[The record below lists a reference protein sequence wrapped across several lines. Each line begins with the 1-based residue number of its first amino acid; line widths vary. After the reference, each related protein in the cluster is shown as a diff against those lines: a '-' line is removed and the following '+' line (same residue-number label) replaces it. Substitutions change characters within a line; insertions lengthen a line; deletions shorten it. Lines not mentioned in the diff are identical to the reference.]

1 MNYRM
6 IVRLLCSV
14 LRIVAAFMI
23 PAAVISICNGEM
35 PSFWGFLITMG
46 IMLLLSLVT
55 FVFPAKKKT
64 FYAREAFVLASLTWL
79 MVSILGCLP
88 FMFDKSIPTFIDAL
102 FETASGFTTTG
113 SSIVTDFGCLTMGA
127 KYWRSFTHWLG
138 GMGVLVFL
146 LSLEPIT
153 SGSGSGGG
161 DSIHIM
167 RAESPGPQVSKL
179 VPHTLS
185 SARIL
190 YMIYMFLTVLLF
202 GFLAA
207 GGMDIFDAVT
217 IAFGT
222 AGTGGFALTAA
233 SVGGYSPYIQWVVAV
248 FMMLFG
254 VNFGIYY
261 LVLQRQFKKAVR
273 NSELWMYL
281 LVMLAATVVVF
292 LYIRPQYGVADGLRH
307 SFFQVSAIMTSTGF
321 ATADFNVWPQFTRTL
336 LVGLMLMGAC
346 AGSTGGGF
354 KVSRVIMLFKSLK
367 RELRRS
373 LHPNAVGR
381 VHIDGETI
389 SNETIAN
396 TYAFL
401 VAYCLIIIFSTIL
414 LAFDNTSFETNL
426 TAVISCL
433 NNIGPG
439 LDAVGPMG
447 GYSEFSVLSKIVLI
461 LNMLLGRLE
470 IFPMM
475 ILFVPGVWKKAR
487 N

>member
-6 IVRLLCSV
+6 ILKLLCSV

-23 PAAVISICNGEM
+23 PAAVISLCYGEM
-35 PSFWGFLITMG
+35 ASFWGFIITLSL
-46 IMLLLSLVT
+46 MLLLSLTT
-55 FVFPAKKKT
+55 FLCPAEKKT

-79 MVSILGCLP
+79 MVSVLGALP
-88 FMFDKSIPTFIDAL
+88 FVLDKTIPNFIDAF

-113 SSIVTDFGCLTMGA
+113 ASIVVDYGTLTMGA

-146 LSLEPIT
+146 LALEPIT
-153 SGSGSGGG
+153 SGSGSG

-190 YMIYMFLTVLLF
+190 YMIYIFMTLVLFAL
-202 GFLAA
+202 LAA
-207 GGMDIFDAVT
+207 GGMDIFEAVC

-222 AGTGGFALTAA
+222 AGTGGFALVP
-233 SVGGYSPYIQWVVAV
+233 SSIGGYSPYIQWVVAV

-261 LVLQRQFKKAVR
+261 LILQRQFKKVVR

-281 LVMLAATVVVF
+281 GIMLAATGLIF
-292 LYIRPQYGVADGLRH
+292 LYVRPVYGVTDGLRQ
-307 SFFQVSAIMTSTGF
+307 SFFQVSSIMTSTGF
-321 ATADFNVWPQFTRTL
+321 ATVDFNLWPQFARTL
-336 LVGLMLMGAC
+336 LVSLMLIGAC

-354 KVSRVIMLFKSLK
+354 KVSRVLMLFKSMK
-367 RELRRS
+367 REVRRS
-373 LHPNAVGR
+373 LHPNTVGK
-381 VHIDGETI
+381 VHIDGEAVSAETI
-389 SNETIAN
+389 SN
-396 TYAFL
+396 TYAYL
-401 VAYCLIIIFSTIL
+401 VAYCLIIIFSTLL
-414 LAFDNTSFETNL
+414 LAFDGNTFETNI
-426 TAVISCL
+426 TAVIACL

-439 LDAVGPMG
+439 LDMVGPMG
-447 GYSEFSVLSKIVLI
+447 GYAGFSVVSKIVLI

-470 IFPMM
+470 IFPML
-475 ILFVPGVWKKAR
+475 IIFVPGVWKKAR
-487 N
+487 K

>member
-23 PAAVISICNGEM
+23 PAAAISFFHGEM
-35 PSFWGFLITMG
+35 ASFWGFLITMG
-46 IMLLLSLVT
+46 IMALLSLVT
-55 FVFPAKKKT
+55 FAFPARKKT

-79 MVSILGCLP
+79 MVSMLGCLP
-88 FMFDKSIPTFIDAL
+88 FVFDKTIPNYVDAL

-113 SSIVTDFGCLTMGA
+113 ASIVTDFSRLTMGA

-153 SGSGSGGG
+153 SGSGGG

-190 YMIYMFLTVLLF
+190 YLIYMFLTAMLVGLLVL
-202 GFLAA
+202 
-207 GGMDIFDAVT
+207 GGMTLFEAVT

-233 SVGGYSPYIQWVVAV
+233 SIGEYSPYIQWVVGV

-254 VNFGIYY
+254 VNFGVYY
-261 LVLQRQFKKAVR
+261 LLLQRQFKKAAR
-273 NSELWMYL
+273 NSEVWMYL
-281 LVMLAATVVVF
+281 IVMFTATIAIF
-292 LYIRPQYGVADGLRH
+292 LFIRPQYGTADGLRA
-307 SFFQVSAIMTSTGF
+307 SFFQVSSIMTTTGF
-321 ATADFNVWPQFTRTL
+321 ATADFNAWPQFARTL

-354 KVSRVIMLFKSLK
+354 KVSRVIMLFKSLQ
-367 RELRRS
+367 RELKRA

-381 VHIDGETI
+381 VHIDGETV
-389 SNETIAN
+389 SQETIAN

-401 VAYCLIIIFSTIL
+401 VAYCLIIIFSTML
-414 LAFDNTSFETNL
+414 LGFESTSYETNL
-426 TAVISCL
+426 TAVIACL

-439 LDAVGPMG
+439 LDTVGPMG
-447 GYSEFSVLSKIVLI
+447 GYAGFSVLSKIVLI
-461 LNMLLGRLE
+461 LNMILGRLE
-470 IFPMM
+470 IFPLL

>member
-6 IVRLLCSV
+6 ILRLLCSV
-14 LRIVAAFMI
+14 MRIVAAFMI
-23 PAAVISICNGEM
+23 PAAGISLYYGEM
-35 PSFWGFLITMG
+35 PTFWGFVITMG
-46 IMLLLSLVT
+46 LMLLLSLT
-55 FVFPAKKKT
+55 AFIFPAQRKT
-64 FYAREAFVLASLTWL
+64 FYAREAFVLASLTWIA
-79 MVSILGCLP
+79 VSALGALP
-88 FMFDKSIPTFIDAL
+88 FVLGGTIPHFIDAL

-113 SSIVTDFGCLTMGA
+113 SSIVTDYGMLTMGA

-146 LSLEPIT
+146 LSIEPIT
-153 SGSGSGGG
+153 SGSG

-179 VPHTLS
+179 VPHTLG

-190 YMIYMFLTVLLF
+190 YLIYMFLTVLMI
-202 GFLAA
+202 GFLLA
-207 GGMDIFDAVT
+207 GGISVFDAVT
-217 IAFGT
+217 IAFAT
-222 AGTGGFALTAA
+222 AGTGGFALTAESIGA
-233 SVGGYSPYIQWVVAV
+233 YSPYIQWVAAV

-254 VNFGIYY
+254 VNFGVYY
-261 LVLQRQFKKAVR
+261 LLLQRQFKKALR

-281 LVMLAATVVVF
+281 IVMLAATAAIFV
-292 LYIRPQYGVADGLRH
+292 YIRPQYGTADGLRQ
-307 SFFQVSAIMTSTGF
+307 SFFQVSSIMTTTGF

-336 LVGLMLMGAC
+336 LVGLMLMGAS

-354 KVSRVIMLFKSLK
+354 KVSRVIMMFKSLK
-367 RELRRS
+367 HELKRTM
-373 LHPNAVGR
+373 HPKAVNK
-381 VHIDGETI
+381 VHIDGETV

-401 VAYCLIIIFSTIL
+401 VAYCLIVIFSTMV
-414 LAFDNTSFETNL
+414 LAFDNTSFETNV
-426 TAVISCL
+426 TAVIACL

-439 LDAVGPMG
+439 LDMVGPMG
-447 GYSEFSVLSKIVLI
+447 GYADFSVLSKIVLI
-461 LNMLLGRLE
+461 INMLLGRLE
-470 IFPMM
+470 IFPIL

>member
-6 IVRLLCSV
+6 ILRLLCSV
-14 LRIVAAFMI
+14 MRIVAAFMI
-23 PAAVISICNGEM
+23 PAAGISLYYGEM
-35 PSFWGFLITMG
+35 PTFWGFVITMG
-46 IMLLLSLVT
+46 LMLLLSLT
-55 FVFPAKKKT
+55 AFIFPAQRKT
-64 FYAREAFVLASLTWL
+64 FYAREAFVLASLTWIA
-79 MVSILGCLP
+79 VSALGALP
-88 FMFDKSIPTFIDAL
+88 FVLGGTIPHFIDAL

-113 SSIVTDFGCLTMGA
+113 SSIVTDYGMLTMGA

-146 LSLEPIT
+146 LSIEPIT
-153 SGSGSGGG
+153 SGSG

-179 VPHTLS
+179 VPHTLG

-190 YMIYMFLTVLLF
+190 YLIYMFLTVLMI
-202 GFLAA
+202 GFLLA
-207 GGMDIFDAVT
+207 GGISVFDAVT
-217 IAFGT
+217 IAFAT
-222 AGTGGFALTAA
+222 AGTGGFALTAESIGA
-233 SVGGYSPYIQWVVAV
+233 YSPYIQWVAAV

-254 VNFGIYY
+254 VNFGVYY
-261 LVLQRQFKKAVR
+261 LLLQRQFKKALR

-281 LVMLAATVVVF
+281 IVMLAATAAIFV
-292 LYIRPQYGVADGLRH
+292 YIRPQYGTADGLRH
-307 SFFQVSAIMTSTGF
+307 SFFQVSSIMTTTGF

-336 LVGLMLMGAC
+336 LVGLMLMGAS

-354 KVSRVIMLFKSLK
+354 KVSRVIMMFKSLK
-367 RELRRS
+367 HELKRTM
-373 LHPNAVGR
+373 HPKAVNK
-381 VHIDGETI
+381 VHIDGETV

-401 VAYCLIIIFSTIL
+401 VAYCLIVIFSTMV
-414 LAFDNTSFETNL
+414 LAFDNTSFETNV
-426 TAVISCL
+426 TAVIACL

-439 LDAVGPMG
+439 LDMVGPMG
-447 GYSEFSVLSKIVLI
+447 GYADFSVLSKIVLI
-461 LNMLLGRLE
+461 INMLLGRLE
-470 IFPMM
+470 IFPIL

>member
-14 LRIVAAFMI
+14 LRIVALFMI
-23 PAAVISICNGEM
+23 PAAAISLYCREM
-35 PSFWGFLITMG
+35 PTFWGFVITMA
-46 IMLLLSLVT
+46 IMLLMSLLT
-55 FVFPAKKKT
+55 FAFPARKKT
-64 FYAREAFVLASLTWL
+64 FYAREAFVLASLTWV
-79 MVSILGCLP
+79 MVSVLGALP
-88 FMFDKSIPTFIDAL
+88 FVFGKTIPRFIDAL

-113 SSIVTDFGCLTMGA
+113 SSIVTDYGMLTMGA

-146 LSLEPIT
+146 LSVEPIT
-153 SGSGSGGG
+153 SGSG

-190 YMIYMFLTVLLF
+190 YMIYMFLTALLI
-202 GFLAA
+202 GLLMA
-207 GGMDIFDAVT
+207 GGMSAFEAVT
-217 IAFGT
+217 TAFAT
-222 AGTGGFALTAA
+222 AGTGGFALTAESIGA
-233 SVGGYSPYIQWVVAV
+233 YSPYIQWVVAV

-254 VNFGIYY
+254 VNFGVYY
-261 LVLQRQFKKAVR
+261 LILQRQFKKAFR
-273 NSELWMYL
+273 NSELWLYL
-281 LVMLAATVVVF
+281 GAMIAASAVIF
-292 LYIRPQYGVADGLRH
+292 LFIRPQYGTADGIRA
-307 SFFQVSAIMTSTGF
+307 SFFQVSSIMTTTGF
-321 ATADFNVWPQFTRTL
+321 ATADFNLWPQFARTL
-336 LVGLMLMGAC
+336 LVGLMLMGAS

-354 KVSRVIMLFKSLK
+354 KASRVIMLFKSLQWELK
-367 RELRRS
+367 RV
-373 LHPNAVGR
+373 LHPNAVGK

-389 SNETIAN
+389 SNDTLAN

-401 VAYCLIIIFSTIL
+401 VAYCLIIIFST
-414 LAFDNTSFETNL
+414 LALSLDNTSFETNL
-426 TAVISCL
+426 TAVIACL

-439 LDAVGPMG
+439 LDMVGPMG
-447 GYSEFSVLSKIVLI
+447 GYADFSTGSKIVLI

-470 IFPMM
+470 IFPIL

>member
-6 IVRLLCSV
+6 IVKLLCSV
-14 LRIVAAFMI
+14 LRIVAGFMI
-23 PAAVISICNGEM
+23 PAAIISFCNHEM
-35 PSFWGFLITMG
+35 PTFWGFIITMAV
-46 IMLLLSLVT
+46 MLLLSLTT
-55 FVFPAKKKT
+55 FVFPAQRKT

-79 MVSILGCLP
+79 MVSALGALP
-88 FMFDKSIPTFIDAL
+88 FVIGGTIPRFIDAL

-113 SSIVTDFGCLTMGA
+113 ASIVVDYGMLTMGA

-146 LSLEPIT
+146 LSVEPIT
-153 SGSGSGGG
+153 SGSGSG

-179 VPHTLS
+179 VPHTLG

-190 YMIYMFLTVLLF
+190 YLIYIFLTVLLF
-202 GFLAA
+202 GFLMA
-207 GGMDIFDAVT
+207 GGMNAFEAVC
-217 IAFGT
+217 ISFGT
-222 AGTGGFALTAA
+222 AGTGGFALTPA
-233 SVGGYSPYIQWVVAV
+233 SIGAYTPYIQWVVTV

-254 VNFGIYY
+254 VNFGVYY
-261 LVLQRQFKKAVR
+261 LILQRQFRKAVR

-281 LVMLAATVVVF
+281 LVMIAASMMIF
-292 LYIRPQYGVADGLRH
+292 FHIRPMYTAGDALRH
-307 SFFQVSAIMTSTGF
+307 SFFQVSSIMTTTGF
-321 ATADFNVWPQFTRTL
+321 ATADFNIWPQFARTL
-336 LVGLMLMGAC
+336 LVGLMLMGAS

-354 KVSRVIMLFKSLK
+354 KVSRVIMLFKALK
-367 RELRRS
+367 WELRRA

-381 VHIDGETI
+381 VHIDGDTVSKDTI
-389 SNETIAN
+389 SN

-401 VAYCLIIIFSTIL
+401 VAYCLIIIFSTL
-414 LAFDNTSFETNL
+414 LLGLEHTSFETNL
-426 TAVISCL
+426 TAVIACL

-439 LDAVGPMG
+439 LDMVGPMG
-447 GYSEFSVLSKIVLI
+447 GYADFSVLSKIVLI

-470 IFPMM
+470 IFPML

>member
-6 IVRLLCSV
+6 IVKLLCSV
-14 LRIVAAFMI
+14 LRIVAGFMI
-23 PAAVISICNGEM
+23 PAAIISFCNHEM
-35 PSFWGFLITMG
+35 PTFWGFIITMAV
-46 IMLLLSLVT
+46 MLLLSLTT
-55 FVFPAKKKT
+55 FVFPAQRKT

-79 MVSILGCLP
+79 MVSALGALP
-88 FMFDKSIPTFIDAL
+88 FVIGGTIPHFIDAL

-113 SSIVTDFGCLTMGA
+113 ASIVVDYGMLTMGA

-146 LSLEPIT
+146 LSVEPIT
-153 SGSGSGGG
+153 SGSGSG

-179 VPHTLS
+179 VPHTLG

-190 YMIYMFLTVLLF
+190 YLIYIFLTVLLF
-202 GFLAA
+202 GFLMA
-207 GGMDIFDAVT
+207 GGMNAFEAVC
-217 IAFGT
+217 ISFGT
-222 AGTGGFALTAA
+222 AGTGGFALTPA
-233 SVGGYSPYIQWVVAV
+233 SIGAYTPYIQWVVTV

-254 VNFGIYY
+254 VNFGVYY
-261 LVLQRQFKKAVR
+261 LILQRQFRKAVR

-281 LVMLAATVVVF
+281 LVMIAASMMIF
-292 LYIRPQYGVADGLRH
+292 FHIRPMYTAGDALRH
-307 SFFQVSAIMTSTGF
+307 SFFQVSSIMTTTGF
-321 ATADFNVWPQFTRTL
+321 ATADFNIWPQFARTL
-336 LVGLMLMGAC
+336 LVGLMLMGAS

-354 KVSRVIMLFKSLK
+354 KVSRVIMLFKALK
-367 RELRRS
+367 WELRRA

-381 VHIDGETI
+381 VHIDGDTVSKDTI
-389 SNETIAN
+389 SN

-401 VAYCLIIIFSTIL
+401 VAYCLIIIFSTL
-414 LAFDNTSFETNL
+414 LLGLEHTSFETNL
-426 TAVISCL
+426 TAVIACL

-439 LDAVGPMG
+439 LDMVGPMG
-447 GYSEFSVLSKIVLI
+447 GYADFSVLSKIVLI

-470 IFPMM
+470 IFPML

>member
-6 IVRLLCSV
+6 IVKLLCSV
-14 LRIVAAFMI
+14 LRIVAGFMI
-23 PAAVISICNGEM
+23 PAAVISFCNHEM
-35 PSFWGFLITMG
+35 PTFWGFIITMAV
-46 IMLLLSLVT
+46 MLLLSLTT
-55 FVFPAKKKT
+55 FVFPAQRKT

-79 MVSILGCLP
+79 MVSALGALP
-88 FMFDKSIPTFIDAL
+88 FVIGGTIPRFIDAL

-113 SSIVTDFGCLTMGA
+113 ASIVVDYGMLTMGA

-146 LSLEPIT
+146 LSVEPIT
-153 SGSGSGGG
+153 SGSGSG

-179 VPHTLS
+179 VPHTLG

-190 YMIYMFLTVLLF
+190 YLIYIFLTVLLF
-202 GFLAA
+202 GFLMA
-207 GGMDIFDAVT
+207 GGMNAFEAVC
-217 IAFGT
+217 ISFGT
-222 AGTGGFALTAA
+222 AGTGGFALTPA
-233 SVGGYSPYIQWVVAV
+233 SIGAYTPYIQWVVTV

-254 VNFGIYY
+254 VNFGVYY
-261 LVLQRQFKKAVR
+261 LILQRQFRKALR

-281 LVMLAATVVVF
+281 IVMVAASMMIF
-292 LYIRPQYGVADGLRH
+292 FHIRPMYSAGDALRH
-307 SFFQVSAIMTSTGF
+307 SFFQVSSIMTTTGF
-321 ATADFNVWPQFTRTL
+321 ATADFNIWPQFARTL
-336 LVGLMLMGAC
+336 LVGLMLMGAS

-354 KVSRVIMLFKSLK
+354 KVSRVIMLFKALK
-367 RELRRS
+367 WELRRA

-381 VHIDGETI
+381 VHIDGDTVSKDTI
-389 SNETIAN
+389 SN

-401 VAYCLIIIFSTIL
+401 VAYCLIIIFSTL
-414 LAFDNTSFETNL
+414 LLGLEHTSFETNL
-426 TAVISCL
+426 TAVIACL

-439 LDAVGPMG
+439 LDMVGPMG
-447 GYSEFSVLSKIVLI
+447 GYADFSVLSKIVLI

-470 IFPMM
+470 IFPML

>member
-23 PAAVISICNGEM
+23 PAAVISFCNGEM

-55 FVFPAKKKT
+55 FAFPARRKT

-79 MVSILGCLP
+79 MVSALGSLP
-88 FMFDKSIPTFIDAL
+88 FVLDRSIPHFIDAM

-113 SSIVTDFGCLTMGA
+113 ASIVTDFSRLSMGA

-153 SGSGSGGG
+153 SGSGGG

-190 YMIYMFLTVLLF
+190 YLIYMFLTVMLIVLLV
-202 GFLAA
+202 L
-207 GGMDIFDAVT
+207 GGMSVFEAVT

-222 AGTGGFALTAA
+222 AGTGGFALTAE
-233 SVGGYSPYIQWVVAV
+233 SIGLYSPYIQWVVGV

-254 VNFGIYY
+254 VNFGVYY
-261 LVLQRQFKKAVR
+261 LILQRQFKKAVR
-273 NSELWMYL
+273 NSEVWMYL
-281 LVMLAATVVVF
+281 IVMFTATIAIF
-292 LYIRPQYGVADGLRH
+292 LYIRPLYGTADGLRQ
-307 SFFQVSAIMTSTGF
+307 SFFQVSSIMTTTGF
-321 ATADFNVWPQFTRTL
+321 ATADFNAWPQFARTL

-354 KVSRVIMLFKSLK
+354 KVSRVLMLFKSLQ
-367 RELRRS
+367 RELKRA

-381 VHIDGETI
+381 VHIDGETV

-401 VAYCLIIIFSTIL
+401 VAYCLIIIFSTML
-414 LAFDNTSFETNL
+414 LGFEKTSFETNL
-426 TAVISCL
+426 TAVIACL

-439 LDAVGPMG
+439 LDMVGPMG
-447 GYSEFSVLSKIVLI
+447 GYAHFSVLSKIVLI
-461 LNMLLGRLE
+461 LNMILGRLE
-470 IFPMM
+470 IFPLL